1 MKSKHEIFGLFTK
14 RVSARSSLHRR
25 TPPPV
30 RRVRNDVH
38 SRDVTLQ
45 IFVLETSSKG
55 PNPFAWSLL
64 LRQVPWG
71 SSDVH
76 QGSLNGHWWQI
87 VASKMSPEKHCPP
100 VWVSAVTG
108 DVSVTGL
115 WYRPPVWL
123 IPDQWWLSLVL
134 LSCYTKVYQDLKNKK
149 MNKGSEPSQNK
160 RKGKEVKTSFSSVS
174 HS

>member
-1 MKSKHEIFGLFTK
+1 MRRALKRRKVMTRSMRLFTK

-45 IFVLETSSKG
+45 ILVLETSSKG
-55 PNPFAWSLL
+55 PNPFAWSVLHPPGCMKVQW
-64 LRQVPWG
+64 RPPG
-71 SSDVH
+71 IMP
-76 QGSLNGHWWQI
+76 LNGHWWQI
-87 VASKMSPEKHCPP
+87 VASKMSPKKHCPP

-108 DVSVTGL
+108 DVSVIGL

-123 IPDQWWLSLVL
+123 IPDQCWRSLVL
-134 LSCYTKVYQDLKNKK
+134 MSCYSKVYQD
-149 MNKGSEPSQNK
+149 
-160 RKGKEVKTSFSSVS
+160 
-174 HS
+174 